1 MTNPDKTIDELIND
15 FAKNP
20 APAPAPKEPERVA
33 GLTVKEMAELA
44 HRINMRKD
52 MLNGNTRPR
61 LGLAEIG
68 PTERCAMEQSAKD
81 LGCSPKDFE
90 DYNNKVVPYRPGP
103 DAKSYSQ
110 GPFAGNFVSYGRAV
124 VAAVPDDIADIVREY
139 LGPKGNHYY
148 LELLNPGMLSEKL
161 APFGYKVCELT
172 RYYLFRDYDT
182 NHLCLDVSYDIR
194 LLDSDDLDAI
204 DHAAWPHAV
213 CDATYRPTRMA
224 AGAYIDGELVG
235 IAGCTGDCDM
245 LWQIGVDV
253 KESFR
258 GNNIG
263 PTLVKYL
270 AVQMLEEGAEPF
282 CRAASP
288 DFLSAKM
295 ASECG
300 FAPAWVELTIKPAEF
315 IKNQN

>member
-1 MTNPDKTIDELIND
+1 MTNPDKTIDELID
-15 FAKNP
+15 GFAKDG
-20 APAPAPKEPERVA
+20 AETSREPKKTA

-44 HRINMRKD
+44 NRITTRRD
-52 MLNGNTRPR
+52 MLNNNAGPR
-61 LGLAEIG
+61 MGLAEIG

-90 DYNNKVVPYRPGP
+90 GYKNVVVPYRPGP
-103 DAKSYSQ
+103 DAKSYSW

-124 VAAVPDDIADIVREY
+124 VAAVPDDIIDTVREY

-182 NHLCLDVSYDIR
+182 NHLCPDVNYDIR

-204 DHAAWPHAV
+204 DHAKWPHAV
-213 CDATYRPTRMA
+213 CDDPDRSTCMA

-258 GNNIG
+258 SNNIG

-270 AVQMLEEGAEPF
+270 AAQMLEEGAEPF
-282 CRAASP
+282 CCAASS
-288 DFLSAKM
+288 DFLSAKL
-295 ASECG
+295 ASKCG
-300 FAPAWVELTIKPAEF
+300 FAPAWVELAIKSDEF
-315 IKNQN
+315 AKNQN